1 MRSLV
6 VCLSLC
12 TFLSSMAHAQLTWSQ
27 SSYPFS
33 SSSGQRADF
42 TGDGFADLTFV
53 DGTGANLTV
62 LPNSG
67 NGSFDPSRAFTTNQQ
82 GPIALLDFNRDGKTD
97 VAACDGQN
105 LVVLL
110 GNGDGTVTASQTVP
124 VSCSGVVAADF
135 NRDSN
140 PDIAVTVDGSKNS
153 GDNQVIVY
161 LGDGSGG
168 ISGKIVNHNVNFTS
182 SIAFGGDCF
191 LSPLPWLAPGEQ
203 GFVQADDFTGDKI
216 PDIAIAAHC
225 ENDVLSD
232 SAVIVGV
239 ADGTGHFTFHKEL
252 GIGAYINRFQL
263 GDVNQDN
270 KRDLIML
277 SAAYAPATLG
287 TRLDILMGNGDGTF
301 AMQTVADCG
310 VFDPSGGGRC
320 ATFALADFD
329 GDGTKDLMVVNAGV
343 LQFLRGQLDGTFKL
357 KQSWT
362 LGFTPYLVAGDFNKD
377 GRTDLALMG
386 PQSVDVWLNQT
397 SSAPVCP
404 ALGRLRTVNLCF
416 HGSPTG
422 NFHFLATPLDKRQ
435 VVAMQIYVA
444 GFGFLTFRTPD
455 DTINTK
461 ILLAGGVNRI
471 TAKGWDDLG
480 AFSTTIDLVACTNN
494 VFRTVK
500 ICLPNNGSSFNNPV
514 HIVASASTSLPFSQL
529 QVYIDGVLRFHT
541 PAKYVDNS
549 RNLSLGTHRITVKG
563 WDSSGAF
570 SSTVNVTVQ

>member
-1 MRSLV
+1 
-6 VCLSLC
+6 
-12 TFLSSMAHAQLTWSQ
+12 
-27 SSYPFS
+27 
-33 SSSGQRADF
+33 
-42 TGDGFADLTFV
+42 
-53 DGTGANLTV
+53 

-110 GNGDGTVTASQTVP
+110 GNGDGTVTPSQTVS

-135 NRDSN
+135 NRDDN
-140 PDIAVTVDGSKNS
+140 PDIAVTVDGSKNA

-168 ISGKIVNHNVNFTS
+168 ITGKIVNHNVNFTS

-191 LSPLPWLAPGEQ
+191 LSALPWLAPGEQ
-203 GFVQADDFTGDKI
+203 GFAQAGDFTGDKI

-225 ENDVLSD
+225 DNDVLSD
-232 SAVIVGV
+232 SAVIIGV
-239 ADGTGHFTFHKEL
+239 ADGTGHFSFHKEL
-252 GIGAYINRFQL
+252 GIGAHIDRFQL

-277 SAAYAPATLG
+277 SSAFAPATLG
-287 TRLDILMGNGDGTF
+287 SRLDILMGNGDGTF
-301 AMQTVADCG
+301 VMQTVEDCG
-310 VFDPSGGGRC
+310 VFDPSSGGRC

-362 LGFTPYLVAGDFNKD
+362 LGFTPFLVAGDFNKD

-386 PQSVDVWLNQT
+386 PQSTDVWLNQT
-397 SSAPVCP
+397 ASAVCS
-404 ALGRLRTVNLCF
+404 ALGKLRTLNLCF
-416 HGSPTG
+416 QGSPTG
-422 NFHFLATPLDKRQ
+422 NFHFLANPLDRRQ
-435 VVAMQIYVA
+435 VVAMQIYVD
-444 GFGFLTFRTPD
+444 GSLKFTTPD
-455 DTINTK
+455 DMLNVK
-461 ILLAGGVNRI
+461 ILLTGGMHTI
-471 TAKGWDDLG
+471 TAKAWDDRG
-480 AFSTTIDLVACTNN
+480 SFSKTIDLLACTNN
-494 VFRTVK
+494 LSRTVN
-500 ICLPNNGSSFNNPV
+500 ICLPKDGSSSNSPV
-514 HIVASASTSLPFSQL
+514 HIVASAATSLAFSQL

-541 PAKYVDNS
+541 SAKYVDNS